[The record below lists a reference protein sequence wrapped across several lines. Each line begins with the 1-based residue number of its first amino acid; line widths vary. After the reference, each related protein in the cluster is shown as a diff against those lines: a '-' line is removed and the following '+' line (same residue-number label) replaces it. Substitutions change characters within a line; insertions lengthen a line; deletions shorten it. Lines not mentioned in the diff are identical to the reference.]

1 MYKRYISNG
10 DTAKQAMLFCKV
22 NRLAYSKKLNKH
34 DITSRTNII
43 QLDSINDETA
53 ANMEKM
59 LLFAYFYYIKN
70 NNDFSEAEYKYYKK
84 LIVAL
89 GKKKLHDILDNFS
102 SKTGCVG
109 IKEDEDKY
117 RIVYF
122 SK

>member
-59 LLFAYFYYIKN
+59 LLFA
-70 NNDFSEAEYKYYKK
+70 
-84 LIVAL
+84 
-89 GKKKLHDILDNFS
+89 
-102 SKTGCVG
+102 
-109 IKEDEDKY
+109 
-117 RIVYF
+117 
-122 SK
+122 